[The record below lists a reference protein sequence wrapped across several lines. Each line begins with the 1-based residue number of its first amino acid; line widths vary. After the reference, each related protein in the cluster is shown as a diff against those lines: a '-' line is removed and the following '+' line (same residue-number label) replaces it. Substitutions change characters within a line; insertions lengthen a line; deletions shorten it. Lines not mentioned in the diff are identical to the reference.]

1 MIPFRRFHQFNE
13 DVFNGKHDLSA
24 DTIKA
29 MLVTAVPDFET
40 DSVKADLTE
49 LGAGNGYTA
58 GGVTLTGVS
67 SVQTAGT
74 YCFKSN
80 DISWTASG
88 GDIGT
93 FRAVVIYNDTSAGD
107 LLIGAYVF
115 ATIQGIPNGDPWVL
129 NVNQTN
135 GYFFAG

>member
-1 MIPFRRFHQFNE
+1 MTPFRRFHAFNA
-13 DVFNGKHDLSA
+13 DIANKKHDLSA

-29 MLVTAVPDFET
+29 MLVTAVPDIET

-74 YCFKSN
+74 YVFKSN
-80 DISWTASG
+80 DITFTASG
-88 GDIGT
+88 GAIGP
-93 FRAVVIYNDTSAGD
+93 FRAVVLYNDTSASD
-107 LLIGAYVF
+107 LLIGCYIYDIGVSV
-115 ATIQGIPNGDPWVL
+115 PDGDPWTIY
-129 NVNQTN
+129 VNQIL
-135 GYFFAG
+135 GYFYMG